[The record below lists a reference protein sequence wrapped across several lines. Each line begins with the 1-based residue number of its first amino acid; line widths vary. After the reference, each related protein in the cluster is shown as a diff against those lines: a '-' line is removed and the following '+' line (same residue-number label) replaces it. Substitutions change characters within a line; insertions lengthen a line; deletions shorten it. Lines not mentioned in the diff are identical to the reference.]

1 MKLKIISKK
10 QYDHL
15 IDLLKRSKD
24 IIKYLDE
31 ERDYY
36 KRSLEDLQTFCM
48 NFSKDKNID
57 FPATTKVEKPE
68 NKIH

>member
-1 MKLKIISKK
+1 MLKFKIISKK

-48 NFSKDKNID
+48 TF
-57 FPATTKVEKPE
+57 
-68 NKIH
+68 